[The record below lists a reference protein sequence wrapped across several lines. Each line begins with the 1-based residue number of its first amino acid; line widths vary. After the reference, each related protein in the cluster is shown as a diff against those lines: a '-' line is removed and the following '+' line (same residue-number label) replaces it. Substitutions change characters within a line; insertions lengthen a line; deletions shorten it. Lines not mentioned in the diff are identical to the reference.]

1 MRTVKQ
7 VSDLTGISVRALH
20 YYDEIGLLKPNKI
33 TDAGYRLYDDESI
46 KTLQQILF
54 FKEIDIPLREVK
66 EIMSSQ
72 YFDKVE
78 ALKNQRQLLILKR
91 KRLDELIELINQ
103 TLRGEGN
110 INFKEFDMSEYFDV
124 LEEFKREHRNKII
137 KIYGSVEKYNEY
149 IERVKSNEEKI
160 AKMAIKQYGTIEKFA
175 QAIKTNFSSDILN
188 LGEKF
193 DRYKNDCLKEQ
204 HPKLK
209 ELYRKLVEDLNKN
222 PSSTELQ
229 EIAKEIT
236 DISKKDYEIFSM
248 DTGDDNWYYMV
259 QNYLV
264 NPMWIEEVDK
274 KYGSGAGKF
283 IGQVLK
289 TYLRDRKPKINTLY
303 EKLVE
308 DLNKNP
314 SSTELQE
321 IAKEIT
327 DISKKDYEIFS
338 MDTGDDNWYYM
349 VQNYLVNPMW
359 IEEVDKKYGSGAGK
373 FIGQV
378 LKTYLRDRK
387 PKINTLYEKLVED

>member
-78 ALKNQRQLLILKR
+78 ALKNQKKLLILKR

-110 INFKEFDMSEYFDV
+110 IDFKEFDMSEYFNV
-124 LEEFKREHRNKII
+124 LEEFKREHRSKII

-204 HPKLK
+204 HTKLK
-209 ELYRKLVEDLNKN
+209 ELYRKLVEDLSKN

-229 EIAKEIT
+229 EIAKDIT
-236 DISKKDYEIFSM
+236 DISKKDYEIFSI

-264 NPMWIEEVDK
+264 NPIWIEEVDK

-283 IGQVLK
+283 IGQALK
-289 TYLRDRKPKINTLY
+289 TYLGDRKPKINTLY

-308 DLNKNP
+308 DLSRDCSSKEVQSIVEEIDNEMKRSNEFYKIDNGERYFDYMSELYLRDSTYIKVTDKN
-314 SSTELQE
+314 
-321 IAKEIT
+321 
-327 DISKKDYEIFS
+327 Y
-338 MDTGDDNWYYM
+338 GD
-349 VQNYLVNPMW
+349 
-359 IEEVDKKYGSGAGK
+359 GASK
-373 FIGQV
+373 FIGEAFKIYFDNNNLQV
-378 LKTYLRDRK
+378 KK
-387 PKINTLYEKLVED
+387 